1 MRKAYAIIASALL
14 CAAAAQAQDAPVA
27 LVDTVYFHAAG
38 QVQVMDGDEIVPRCY
53 TLPSVNNV
61 VEIQLVNY
69 KADVA
74 QAEGWQPYVVWTM
87 GTGFAVDQAYE
98 APTELI
104 GTPNPYTYGFTLN
117 KEKWGNPSGGN
128 YYVTVM
134 LCFVKLEGEDIVDML
149 YGADDEPVMYDVSY
163 STPNVFPAQFLYAY
177 PDGAW
182 ETGDSFANAY
192 KPTGEG
198 CRFNFNNIVDFSDND
213 LMGTIVYNRVSE
225 EPAIEFISLSGNT
238 DTVTE
243 ENKIPTGQASVGY
256 NPLDG
261 NYVVSVHYYNPNI
274 NADDITSIDITLMGM
289 SSMGSDIQDEDATIY
304 NDASTPNLQK
314 MKKSRLA
321 EGLGEA
327 NTSVDVYNLQ
337 GMKVQS
343 NINKSDIKN
352 LPAGLYIVEG
362 KKVIIR

>member
-1 MRKAYAIIASALL
+1 MRKTYAIIASVLL
-14 CAAAAQAQDAPVA
+14 CASAAQAQDAPSIVSDVTFSVEGQTQA
-27 LVDTVYFHAAG
+27 L
-38 QVQVMDGDEIVPRCY
+38 DEDSIPIENCFV
-53 TLPSVNNV
+53 LPSVNDV
-61 VEIQLVNY
+61 VKIELENFNPNFDSIG
-69 KADVA
+69 
-74 QAEGWQPYVVWTM
+74 GWEPYVVWTM
-87 GTGFAVDQAYE
+87 GTGFAVDQAFE
-98 APTELI
+98 QPTPIVGL
-104 GTPNPYTYGFTLN
+104 TNTYGFTLN

-128 YYVTVM
+128 FYVTIMV
-134 LCFVKLEGEDIVDML
+134 CFVKLDGEDIVDML
-149 YGADDEPVMYDVSY
+149 YGADEEPVMYDVSY
-163 STPNVFPAQFLYAY
+163 ITPNVFPAEFLYAY
-177 PDGAW
+177 PNGAW
-182 ETGDSFANAY
+182 EDGDSFTNAY
-192 KPTGEG
+192 KANGDG

-314 MKKSRLA
+314 MKMSRLA

-327 NTSVDVYNLQ
+327 NTSVDVYNVQ